1 MGREVLLVTR
11 KYTKGAPSWLCQG
24 GVGSQPSIGPDT
36 DTNVNCRLKLILSAF
51 FFLVLLVGSW
61 PGAGQQAPAGK
72 FESLVATAQ
81 KAQAGGDFAA
91 AAHDYQEAV
100 ELSPGF
106 AELWANLG
114 LMQHE
119 SGNIVG
125 AIASFQHAQRLKPS
139 LYVPNLFL
147 GIDLV
152 RSGKTDDAIAFLVK
166 AERINPSDPQ
176 AELALGRAY
185 VAEEKY
191 AAAVREL
198 SRATTLDPKLGA
210 AWFTLGIARLDQVE
224 AESRALFC
232 AQVLFGAEPE
242 QWILGE
248 GQAKQMIANH
258 FFSHSG
264 EADRWWRIFRH
275 QNTKTELNLT
285 TVNGIDGAYLTRLP
299 QFWAP
304 IESESM
310 PEIRELQI
318 QVSRDGACQLIAPR

>member
-1 MGREVLLVTR
+1 MIGVCCKQPMSVEKPIALLSILARGMLKCKGFSSFALWPVLLVAAAPMLAQSGPFEKLQTR
-11 KYTKGAPSWLCQG
+11 IEEIERDLRPELGPVRLHRIEELEDSLGAPGG
-24 GVGSQPSIGPDT
+24 GVSVESPFRIYQVEQRRFFSDNGKILQQVPWGRKFPNYIVVSQDGERVYRLAGFGSEAEGNFRRFVT
-36 DTNVNCRLKLILSAF
+36 DYRLL
-51 FFLVLLVGSW
+51 
-61 PGAGQQAPAGK
+61 AP
-72 FESLVATAQ
+72 
-81 KAQAGGDFAA
+81 
-91 AAHDYQEAV
+91 HD
-100 ELSPGF
+100 P
-106 AELWANLG
+106 
-114 LMQHE
+114 
-119 SGNIVG
+119 
-125 AIASFQHAQRLKPS
+125 R
-139 LYVPNLFL
+139 
-147 GIDLV
+147 
-152 RSGKTDDAIAFLVK
+152 
-166 AERINPSDPQ
+166 
-176 AELALGRAY
+176 
-185 VAEEKY
+185 
-191 AAAVREL
+191 
-198 SRATTLDPKLGA
+198 
-210 AWFTLGIARLDQVE
+210 E